1 MKKTL
6 PKTLL
11 TRVAL
16 IGWAL
21 LAPVAAA
28 DVAFQPL
35 ADFGRGGAPNDV
47 NADGVIAG
55 TVRMADDSTTVPVI
69 WSTPQSN
76 PIELPNERGGAASA
90 INSNGQVAG
99 FEFRDGAFG
108 VKAVLWESG
117 EKFVLPDLGQSAYA
131 YDINEAGVIVGTV
144 TTENDEYLAC
154 RWVNRQ
160 LELLPVPA
168 FTAEG
173 QQVWSFARSINSEGV
188 ITGSIQGFLGT
199 PSIAL
204 RWSPD
209 GAVSEIVTDGL
220 ETKGISIDN
229 GGSVLI
235 NGYFDGGYSRGPARV
250 GRDGNTVVLP
260 VPSELFGGAPAT
272 TMSRTGIVAGY
283 CYGSDNERGFFIQA
297 VAWPNDEFTRLEL
310 PAGMQ
315 WAFPTGVG
323 NNGLVFGSVTDGV
336 SGLSTP
342 GYWALRVEPSRVQA
356 SGLSAARGDTVQL
369 SASSARTQ
377 AGRNIGHS
385 IAVSVDGVRVGQ
397 ALTDGQGVARL
408 DYTIPTG
415 FDGSRMTVRFTDES
429 GASAISSIEVTEQC
443 LAADLDCNGSV
454 DSGDVALLLIEFG
467 PCAGCAG
474 DLDASGMIDFGD
486 VAMLM
491 LDWTD

>member
-1 MKKTL
+1 MPTAPL
-6 PKTLL
+6 A
-11 TRVAL
+11 RVAL

-188 ITGSIQGFLGT
+188 ITGSIQGLQGT

-342 GYWALRVEPSRVQA
+342 GYWALPVEPSLVQA
-356 SGLSAARGDTVQL
+356 SGLSGARGDTVQL

-385 IAVSVDGVRVGQ
+385 IAVTVDGVRVGQ

-429 GASAISSIEVTEQC
+429 GASATATLTVTASC
-443 LAADLDCNGSV
+443 TASDLDCNGVV
-454 DSGDVALLLIEFG
+454 DAGDLSLLLVEFG
-467 PCAGCAG
+467 PCAGNAACPG
-474 DLDASGMIDFGD
+474 DLDGSGSIDFGD
-486 VAMLM
+486 VAILL
-491 LDWTD
+491 LDWTS